1 MPPAEPDLR
10 PPGARHDNSLP
21 RWAVEKM
28 VRRRHGRR
36 YAFENLRPAGTALVV
51 VDLMQSYV
59 DGTPCAASIV
69 TPINRLAAALRRAGG
84 LVVWVLPDP
93 AMQEMPHLRALWG
106 DDHIRKT
113 TADMVPGMALA
124 AGLQTDAA
132 DLTVSKQAYSA
143 FFPGKSAL
151 PELLPAHGID
161 TVLIAG
167 VLTNICCESSA
178 RDAMT
183 LGYRVVMVSDANAAR
198 SDAEHQS
205 ALYNV
210 MRNFGDVRE
219 SDGLI
224 ALFDALPAAADQ
236 PFARG

>member
-10 PPGARHDNSLP
+10 PSGARHDSSLP

-28 VRRRHGRR
+28 VRRRDGRR
-36 YAFENLRPAGTALVV
+36 YAFEDLRPTGTALIVI
-51 VDLMQSYV
+51 DLMQGYV
-59 DGTPCAASIV
+59 DGTPCAASIIAPV
-69 TPINRLAAALRRAGG
+69 SRLATALRRAGG

-93 AMQEMPHLRALWG
+93 AMQEMPHLEALWG
-106 DDHIRKT
+106 EDHIRRT
-113 TADMVPGMALA
+113 TADMVPDMALA
-124 AGLQTDAA
+124 AGLQTLPG
-132 DLTVSKQAYSA
+132 DLTVRKQAYSG

-161 TVLIAG
+161 TVLITG

-210 MRNFGDVRE
+210 MRNFGDVRD

-224 ALFDALPAAADQ
+224 ALFDAMPAASRQD
-236 PFARG
+236 FASG

>member
-10 PPGARHDNSLP
+10 PSGARHDSSLP

-28 VRRRHGRR
+28 VRRRNGRR
-36 YAFENLRPAGTALVV
+36 YAFEDLRPAGTALIVI
-51 VDLMQSYV
+51 DLMQGYV

-69 TPINRLAAALRRAGG
+69 TPINRLATALRRAGG

-113 TADMVPGMALA
+113 TADLALA
-124 AGLQTDAA
+124 VGLQTDAA

-219 SDGLI
+219 SSGLI
-224 ALFDALPAAADQ
+224 ALFDAMPAAVDQ
-236 PFARG
+236 PFASG

>member
-10 PPGARHDNSLP
+10 PSGARHDNSLP

-28 VRRRHGRR
+28 IRRRNGRR
-36 YAFENLRPAGTALVV
+36 YAFEDLRPTATALVV
-51 VDLMQSYV
+51 IDLMQSYV
-59 DGTPCAASIV
+59 DGTPCAASII
-69 TPINRLAAALRRAGG
+69 TPINRLATALRRAGG
-84 LVVWVLPDP
+84 LVIWVMPDP
-93 AMQEMPHLRALWG
+93 AMQAMPHLQALWG
-106 DDHIRKT
+106 EDDIRKT
-113 TADMVPGMALA
+113 TAHMVADMALA
-124 AGLQTDAA
+124 AGLRTDPA

-143 FFPGKSAL
+143 FIPGKSAL

-183 LGYRVVMVSDANAAR
+183 LGYRVVMISDANAAR

-210 MRNFGDVRE
+210 MRNFGDVRD

-224 ALFDALPAAADQ
+224 ALFDAMPVASRQ
-236 PFARG
+236 NFASG

>member
-10 PPGARHDNSLP
+10 PSGARHDSSLP

-28 VRRRHGRR
+28 IRRRNGRR
-36 YAFENLRPAGTALVV
+36 YAFEDLRPARTALIVI
-51 VDLMQSYV
+51 DLMQGYV
-59 DGTPCAASIV
+59 DGTPCAASIIA
-69 TPINRLAAALRRAGG
+69 PINALATALRRAGG
-84 LVVWVLPDP
+84 LIAWVLPDP
-93 AMQEMPHLRALWG
+93 AMQDMPHLQALWG
-106 DDHIRKT
+106 EDHIRKT
-113 TADMVPGMALA
+113 TAGMVPGMALA
-124 AGLQTDAA
+124 TGLQTDAA
-132 DLTVSKQAYSA
+132 DLKVSKRAYSA
-143 FFPGKSAL
+143 FFPGKSPL
-151 PELLPAHGID
+151 PDLLASRGID
-161 TVLIAG
+161 TILIAG

-219 SDGLI
+219 SSELI
-224 ALFDALPAAADQ
+224 ALFDAMPAAVDQ
-236 PFARG
+236 PFASG